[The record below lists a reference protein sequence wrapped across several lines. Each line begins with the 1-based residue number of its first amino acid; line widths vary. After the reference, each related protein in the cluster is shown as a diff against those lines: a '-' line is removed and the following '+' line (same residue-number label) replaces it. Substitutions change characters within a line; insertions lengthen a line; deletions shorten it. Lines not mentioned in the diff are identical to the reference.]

1 MVPSISARIFYMG
14 LMFLAGVLLAA
25 IARPH
30 DFGSISIIILN
41 ATLFYTLSGLG
52 SESAILL
59 SIGKKQWPVGKATT
73 SIGYSFVFQFLV
85 FAFLQWV
92 LVTYG
97 GKSLLSFKATDLLVY
112 EFFYFTGLMLVEKY
126 TVLFY
131 AYNKAWICN
140 ILLSFSAF
148 AYLASM
154 LAFYFNWLKIDFHPF
169 VIVALVTLVQGAVLI
184 TVFHLLKGISF
195 VSLDREDWKGIFSIS
210 TLVLA
215 SNLVQLVAY
224 RFDYWFMEAVLS
236 TSEVGIYAQANRFAQ
251 LIWALPN
258 IVSFILIPKL
268 FKEESPGRFLSVLN
282 TLNVSNLAISLA
294 VMMISMF
301 FYQMVLP
308 SDYKDGLY
316 LLFLMLPGY
325 FLFAC
330 SIPIAAY
337 FSTKGLLRLNLFGS
351 ILCLV
356 LVVVLDIILIPL
368 FGYWGAAL
376 GNLVAYSASALYLI
390 FSLRNNSAVS
400 IFSLLKLR
408 FQYNMFNEFK

>member
-1 MVPSISARIFYMG
+1 MVPSIVARIFYMA

-25 IARPH
+25 VARPH

-59 SIGKKQWPVGKATT
+59 SIGKKQWPVGKSTT
-73 SIGYSFVFQFLV
+73 SMGYSFVFQFFV

-92 LVTYG
+92 LVTFWDI
-97 GKSLLSFKATDLLVY
+97 SLLSFKSTDLLVY

-126 TVLFY
+126 TILFY
-131 AYNKAWICN
+131 AYNKARICN
-140 ILLSFSAF
+140 ILLSLSAF
-148 AYLASM
+148 AYLALM
-154 LAFYFNWLKIDFHPF
+154 LALYFRWLRIDFHPF
-169 VIVALVTLVQGAVLI
+169 VIVAIVTLVQGAVLI
-184 TVFHLLKGISF
+184 TVFHLLKGIAF
-195 VSLDREDWKGIFSIS
+195 NSLDREDWKGIFTIS

-215 SNLVQLVAY
+215 SNLVQLIAY

-251 LIWALPN
+251 LTWALPN
-258 IVSFILIPKL
+258 IVSFILIPRL
-268 FKEESPGRFLSVLN
+268 FKEEIPGRFLSVLN

-294 VMMISMF
+294 VLMASVF
-301 FYQMVLP
+301 FYQLVLP
-308 SDYKDGLY
+308 ADYQDGFY
-316 LLFLMLPGY
+316 LLLLMLPGY

-337 FSTKGLLRLNLFGS
+337 FSTKGLLRLNLYGS
-351 ILCLV
+351 LLCLV
-356 LVVVLDIILIPL
+356 LVVVLDLILIPL

-390 FSLRNNSAVS
+390 FSLRKNSLFSVV
-400 IFSLLKLR
+400 SLLKLR
-408 FQYNMFNEFK
+408 FQYTTLNEFK